1 MKKTGKKNKGSFGFL
16 GLDPTLGIG
25 DKIVDHVEDAHEEEK
40 RRLERS
46 DFYTSCPACGRKQ
59 IKKNLIENGCFI
71 CGWKGLEGE
80 IELAKVKKMSKAD
93 SDIGIGSEVGKEKR
107 GYKMRCPNC
116 NALLITEPF
125 EKNGCYVCGFRE

>member
-1 MKKTGKKNKGSFGFL
+1 MKKTGKKRGSFGFL
-16 GLDPTLGIG
+16 GIPIDPTLGIG
-25 DKIVDHVEDAHEEEK
+25 DKIVDHVEEARREEK

-71 CGWKGLEGE
+71 CGWKGSEEE
-80 IELAKVKKMSKAD
+80 IELAKVKKMSKVD
-93 SDIGIGSEVGKEKR
+93 IGSEGEKEER
-107 GYKMRCPNC
+107 GYRVKCPNC
-116 NALLITEPF
+116 NALLITEQF